1 MTFEIT
7 LAVLLAALLHASWN
21 AMIKGGSDVLLDTAS
36 IVAGAGLLALPF
48 LLIVPVP
55 NAASWPYI
63 FASITTHLAYY
74 FLMVN
79 AYRTGELSLVYPL
92 MRGVAPL
99 ITAVLGILW
108 LRELPAPI
116 SWLGMLMISIGV
128 IALALRPVGNAPL
141 LAGHG
146 RAVGFAL
153 ANAAVIAVYT
163 IIDGTGARLA
173 GNPWSYIVWLCRAR
187 CDPFFDLHAG
197 DATTDVLHGVGR
209 TALARID
216 RRRLIGR
223 RVCDIGVGDD
233 EGPGGT
239 GRIAERNIGPVRHAD
254 RRTLVE
260 GTIDCAP
267 LGRRRR
273 GRNRRCGVEG
283 GLMPPVL
290 HRFSSLRSSRLL
302 VCAFGDEA
310 IEPARSIDTD

>member
-1 MTFEIT
+1 
-7 LAVLLAALLHASWN
+7 
-21 AMIKGGSDVLLDTAS
+21 MIKGGSDVLLDTAS

-63 FASITTHLAYY
+63 FGSIVTHLAYY

-79 AYRTGELSLVYPL
+79 AYRTGDLSLVYPL

-128 IALALRPVGNAPL
+128 IALALRPVGNTPV

-173 GNPWSYIVWLCRAR
+173 GNPWSYIVWLFVLDAI
-187 CDPFFDLHAG
+187 PFSIYML
-197 DATTDVLHGVGR
+197 ATRRRTFF
-209 TALARID
+209 TALAE
-216 RRRLIGR
+216 RRWHGLIGGGLSAAAYAISVWAMTKAPVALVASLRETSVLFATLIGARLLKERLTAR
-223 RVCDIGVGDD
+223 RWAGVGAVVIGVV
-233 EGPGGT
+233 
-239 GRIAERNIGPVRHAD
+239 ALKA
-254 RRTLVE
+254 
-260 GTIDCAP
+260 A
-267 LGRRRR
+267 
-273 GRNRRCGVEG
+273 
-283 GLMPPVL
+283 
-290 HRFSSLRSSRLL
+290 
-302 VCAFGDEA
+302 
-310 IEPARSIDTD
+310 

>member
-108 LRELPAPI
+108 LRELPALI

-128 IALALRPVGNAPL
+128 IALALRPVGTAPL
-141 LAGHG
+141 LLGHG

-153 ANAAVIAVYT
+153 GNAAVIAVYT

-173 GNPWSYIVWLCRAR
+173 GNPWSYNAWLCAL
-187 CDPFFDLHAG
+187 DAIPFSIYML
-197 DATTDVLHGVGR
+197 ATR
-209 TALARID
+209 RRMFFTALAQ
-216 RRRLIGR
+216 RRWHGLIGGGLSATAYAISVWAMTKAPVALVASLRETSVLFATLIGARLLKERLTPR
-223 RVCDIGVGDD
+223 RWAGVGAVVIGVV
-233 EGPGGT
+233 
-239 GRIAERNIGPVRHAD
+239 ALKA
-254 RRTLVE
+254 
-260 GTIDCAP
+260 A
-267 LGRRRR
+267 
-273 GRNRRCGVEG
+273 
-283 GLMPPVL
+283 
-290 HRFSSLRSSRLL
+290 
-302 VCAFGDEA
+302 
-310 IEPARSIDTD
+310 